1 MKALRLHPW
10 RVTPAQARSI
20 QLRLRDRVDQRDRTG
35 SLREFT
41 RSRDRYV
48 AGADV
53 ALDLVHNRAI
63 AGVVLFRFPQLEEVE
78 RVFAVRPLTFPY
90 VPGLLSFR
98 EAPALLAAFRKL
110 RRAADLIFIDG
121 HGYAHPRR
129 FGIACHIGLL
139 LGRPTIGCAK
149 SLLIGTHA
157 ALPAAAGSR
166 VALLDKAETIGAA
179 VRTRRGVKP
188 VYVSVGHRISLPR
201 AVEFTLAAADGFR
214 IPRPTRL
221 ADHFV
226 EIIKWRGFPE

>member
-1 MKALRLHPW
+1 M
-10 RVTPAQARSI
+10 
-20 QLRLRDRVDQRDRTG
+20 DQRDRTG

-41 RSRDRYV
+41 RSCDRYV

-53 ALDLVHNRAI
+53 ALDLARNRAI
-63 AGVVLFRFPQLEEVE
+63 AGVILFRFPQLEEVE

-90 VPGLLSFR
+90 VAGLLSFR

-110 RRAADLIFIDG
+110 SRAADLIFIDG

-139 LGRPTIGCAK
+139 LGQPTIGCAK

-157 ALPAAAGSR
+157 ALRAAAGSR
-166 VALLDKAETIGAA
+166 APLLDKAEAIGAA

-188 VYVSVGHRISLPR
+188 VYVSVGHRISLSR

-226 EIIKWRGFPE
+226 ETIKHRGLAE

>member
-1 MKALRLHPW
+1 MKALHLHPW
-10 RVTPAQARSI
+10 RVTPAQARTI
-20 QLRLRDRVDQRDRTG
+20 QLRLRGRVDPRDRIG

-41 RSRDRYV
+41 RGRDRYV

-63 AGVVLFRFPQLEEVE
+63 AGVILFRFPQLEEVE
-78 RVFAVRPLTFPY
+78 RVCAVRPLTFPY

-110 RRAADLIFIDG
+110 RRSADLIFIDG

-166 VALLDKAETIGAA
+166 AALLDKAETIGAV

-188 VYVSVGHRISLPR
+188 VYVSVGHRISLAR
-201 AVEFTLAAADGFR
+201 AVEFTLATADGIR

-226 EIIKWRGFPE
+226 EIVRWC